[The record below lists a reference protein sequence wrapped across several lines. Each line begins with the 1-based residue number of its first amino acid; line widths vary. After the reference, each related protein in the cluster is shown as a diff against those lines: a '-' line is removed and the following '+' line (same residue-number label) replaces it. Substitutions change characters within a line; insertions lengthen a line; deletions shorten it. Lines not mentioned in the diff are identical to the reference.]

1 MKTKTVTVYLQD
13 ISNWLVSEYGFPH
26 DTEVVSIEQ
35 YVGLNSVCIRV
46 MSDRFKPLNT
56 DSMPYHAEDF
66 MKKAKKDGIISNEQ
80 YTNT

>member
-1 MKTKTVTVYLQD
+1 MKSKNVTVYLQD

-46 MSDRFKPLNT
+46 MSERFKPLST
-56 DSMPYHAEDF
+56 EPKLYYAENF
-66 MKKAKKDGIISNEQ
+66 MKQAKKDGILQ
-80 YTNT
+80 